1 MPFEVKELIEKV
13 ESIEVQPQIDKI
25 QNAEIDA
32 LASIYIVSAIVVIYL
47 FRHFLLDLLAFV
59 FKIGI
64 IGVFAFITYTLF
76 FTT

>member
-1 MPFEVKELIEKV
+1 MPFIVKPIEEIK
-13 ESIEVQPQIDKI
+13 SIEVQPHIDKI

-32 LASIYIVSAIVVIYL
+32 LSTIYIVSAIVIIYL

-64 IGVFAFITYTLF
+64 IGVFAFVTYTLF